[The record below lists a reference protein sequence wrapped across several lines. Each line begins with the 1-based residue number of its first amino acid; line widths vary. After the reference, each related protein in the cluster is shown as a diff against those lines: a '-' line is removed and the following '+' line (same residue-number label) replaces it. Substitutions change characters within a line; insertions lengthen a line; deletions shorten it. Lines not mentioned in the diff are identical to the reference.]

1 VTLPELLAEAA
12 RRGIEL
18 YPDGN
23 IIRYRGPKTAVAD
36 LKAKL
41 AASKVE
47 LLVHLRAKQEE
58 DEIDRLAR
66 ADTEQEDTTADKALA
81 LLDRLRCYTLPSG
94 RMAVVNQLA
103 EALAPFARSTE
114 PAAILTALRDFEHEL
129 IALGGAP
136 DPPLAEAVGMV
147 ERRFP
152 SARLVEVKKLR

>member
-1 VTLPELLAEAA
+1 VTVLELLDEAA

-23 IIRYRGPKTAVAD
+23 FVRYRGPKTAVAD

-41 AASKVE
+41 AANKVK

-58 DEIDRLAR
+58 AKIDRLVR
-66 ADTEQEDTTADKALA
+66 ADAEQEDTPADKALA

-94 RMAVVNQLA
+94 SMAVVNQLA
-103 EALAPFARSTE
+103 DVLAPFARATE
-114 PAAILTALRDFEHEL
+114 PAAILSALRDFEHEL

-136 DPPLAEAVGMV
+136 DPHVDEAFGMV
-147 ERRFP
+147 ERSFP
-152 SARLVEVKKLR
+152 GACLVEVKKLK